1 MTRYTL
7 ADRQARA
14 AASDIRAGVETMGFQ
29 ILLLLILLLTS
40 AFFSGAET
48 ALFALS
54 RHELQRLRQDKRT
67 SRRLVADLMRHPR
80 RLLLTLM
87 IGNVS
92 INMFIFAASIS
103 LSQSLAG
110 RRTALVPVIGLASP
124 LLVTLLGDILPK
136 GVAILLRVPLAVR
149 LAPAVRLAQI
159 VLTPF
164 RIVLAGVLVEPLTR
178 LLVGTRKPDEY
189 VTVEELR
196 ELVEMSERH
205 RVIDAHE
212 NAMLDQVI
220 QLGELRAKDI
230 MLPRVDMISYDVYDN
245 PHDLERLMRR
255 HGFTKIPVHDTD
267 IDRIAGIIYAK
278 DLLLHPGR
286 PLAQLVRPAHYVP
299 ELITITQLIEEFR
312 RKKTQLAIAVDEF
325 GGVVGLVTVDDIA
338 RLIVGGLGTEGESG
352 EEKLWI
358 RLDERRYRVSG
369 AMSIHEWSDQFEM
382 SRMDEEVTTLA
393 GLILARLGRVP
404 AVGDKLRMGNLIL
417 TIESLRGRRIEW
429 VLLELADDAAGV
441 GTAGDRPEGA
451 AP

>member
-1 MTRYTL
+1 MPG
-7 ADRQARA
+7 RA
-14 AASDIRAGVETMGFQ
+14 KGDIRAGMEVMTFQ
-29 ILLLLILLLTS
+29 ILLLLGLLLLS

-48 ALFALS
+48 ALFSLS
-54 RHELQRLRQDKRT
+54 RHELQRFRQDKRP
-67 SRRLVADLMRHPR
+67 SRRMVADLMRRPR

-92 INMFIFAASIS
+92 INMFIFAASLS
-103 LSQSLAG
+103 LSESVLGPGSALA
-110 RRTALVPVIGLASP
+110 PVIGLASP
-124 LLVTLLGDILPK
+124 VLVTLLGDILPK

-149 LAPAVRLAQI
+149 LTPAVRFAQV

-178 LLVGTRKPDEY
+178 LLVGARKPDEY

-212 NAMLDQVI
+212 NAMLDQVV

-230 MLPRVDMISYDVYDN
+230 MIPRVDMIAYDVYDN
-245 PHDLERLMRR
+245 PHDLERLMRE
-255 HGFTKIPVHDTD
+255 HEFTKIPVYDTD

-299 ELITITQLIEEFR
+299 ELITITQLIEELR
-312 RKKTQLAIAVDEF
+312 RKKTQLAIVVDEF
-325 GGVVGLVTVDDIA
+325 GGVVGLVTVDDVA
-338 RLIVGGLGTEGESG
+338 ELIVGGLGTEDESDQ
-352 EEKLWI
+352 ERLWV

-369 AMSIHEWSDQFEM
+369 GMSIHDWSDQFEM
-382 SRMDEEVTTLA
+382 SRLDEEVATLA

-429 VLLELADDAAGV
+429 VLLELADDAAAV
-441 GTAGDRPEGA
+441 GTAGRKPEGA
-451 AP
+451 SP

>member
-1 MTRYTL
+1 MT
-7 ADRQARA
+7 
-14 AASDIRAGVETMGFQ
+14 FQ
-29 ILLLLILLLTS
+29 ILLLLGLLLLS

-48 ALFALS
+48 ALFSLS
-54 RHELQRLRQDKRT
+54 RHELQRFRQDKRP
-67 SRRLVADLMRHPR
+67 SRRLVADLMRRPR

-92 INMFIFAASIS
+92 INMFIFAASLS
-103 LSQSLAG
+103 LSESVLGPGSALAPI
-110 RRTALVPVIGLASP
+110 VGLASP
-124 LLVTLLGDILPK
+124 VLVTLLGDILPK

-149 LAPAVRLAQI
+149 LAPAVRFAQI

-164 RIVLAGVLVEPLTR
+164 RIVLSGVLVEPLTR
-178 LLVGTRKPDEY
+178 LLVGARKPDEY

-212 NAMLDQVI
+212 NAMLDQVV

-230 MLPRVDMISYDVYDN
+230 MIPRVDMIAYDVYDN
-245 PHDLERLMRR
+245 PHDLERLMRE
-255 HGFTKIPVHDTD
+255 HEFTKIPVYDTE

-286 PLAQLVRPAHYVP
+286 PLAQLARPAHYVP
-299 ELITITQLIEEFR
+299 ELITIAQLIEELR
-312 RKKTQLAIAVDEF
+312 RRKTQLAIVVDEF
-325 GGVVGLVTVDDIA
+325 GGVVGLVTVDDVA
-338 RLIVGGLGTEGESG
+338 ELIVGGLGTEDESDQ
-352 EEKLWI
+352 ERLWV

-369 AMSIHEWSDQFEM
+369 GMSIHDWSDQFEM
-382 SRMDEEVTTLA
+382 SRMDEEVATLA

-429 VLLELADDAAGV
+429 VLLELADDASGV
-441 GTAGDRPEGA
+441 GGTGKKPGGA